1 VKLLPLSKWLRHPA
15 GVLVLYL
22 LSSTLLS
29 SAEEWLETIPNQAQ
43 IALVTARW
51 ARKIGRVAL
60 WVVFVRWQK
69 MPWLFIL
76 GGLIFLYLSVF
87 SLSGNFVANSCAL
100 LLAWTVYRLRETESS
115 TAGPAESP
123 KEPVQK

>member
-1 VKLLPLSKWLRHPA
+1 MNLLPFSKWLRHPA

-29 SAEEWLETIPNQAQ
+29 SVEEWLETIPNLSQ
-43 IALVTARW
+43 IGLDAARW
-51 ARKIGRVAL
+51 TRKTGRVAL
-60 WVVFVRWQK
+60 WVIFVRWQK

-100 LLAWTVYRLRETESS
+100 LLAWTVYRLRKTESS
-115 TAGPAESP
+115 TAGPAESV
-123 KEPVQK
+123 KGSVQK